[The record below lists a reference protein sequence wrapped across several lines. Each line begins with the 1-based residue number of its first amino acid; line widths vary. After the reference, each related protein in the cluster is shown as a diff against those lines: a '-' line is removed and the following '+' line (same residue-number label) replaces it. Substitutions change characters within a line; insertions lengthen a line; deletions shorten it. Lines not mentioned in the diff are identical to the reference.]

1 MSASKPTV
9 VATAEGLIGVQK
21 IMKVN
26 LTADHRIVYGADA
39 AEFLVTLKKVI
50 ESPEQLLF

>member
-1 MSASKPTV
+1 M

-21 IMKVN
+21 VMKVN

-39 AEFLVTLKKVI
+39 AEFLVTLKAVI
-50 ESPEQLLF
+50 ESPEQLTL